1 MAGTGNTRYR
11 SSEEVAKL
19 DVTEA
24 TEEKSKGPAFRAKN
38 IIFRLKKGNPGLMLI
53 LLTAV
58 LIAIFLLSFT
68 VGRYGIPLSELLT
81 IFFHKIFGLA
91 QTWTGATETVL
102 FNIRIPRIIIALLIG
117 AALSAAGASYQGLFR
132 NPMVSPDILGA
143 SAGAGFGAAMAILHS
158 ASSLVVNISAF
169 IGGIIAV
176 ALTYFISRLIQ
187 KGNDVLVMVLTGIV
201 VTSLFTAFI
210 SLTKFTADPNNKLP
224 EITFWLMGGLASITA
239 KKILILLIPFII
251 GIVPTLLMR
260 YKLNGFAFG
269 EEEAQA
275 LGLNTKQISF
285 IYIVCSTLLTASSVA
300 VGGMIG
306 WVGLVIPHLAR
317 MLVGPNFKYLLPA
330 SVVLGGAYLLLID
343 DISRTVFSVEIP
355 LSILTSIIGA
365 PFFIYLLKKG
375 RRSWA

>member
-1 MAGTGNTRYR
+1 
-11 SSEEVAKL
+11 L
-19 DVTEA
+19 DVTNTTEGKPTVFEA
-24 TEEKSKGPAFRAKN
+24 AAKTSLSRA
-38 IIFRLKKGNPGLMLI
+38 IKGNPNLI
-53 LLTAV
+53 LSILT
-58 LIAIFLLSFT
+58 LILILIFLASFT

-102 FNIRIPRIIIALLIG
+102 FNIRIPRILIAMLIG

-143 SAGAGFGAAMAILHS
+143 SAGAGFGAAAAILMS

-169 IGGIIAV
+169 CGGIIAV
-176 ALTYFISRLIQ
+176 GMTYIISRFIE
-187 KGNDVLVMVLTGIV
+187 KGNQVLVMVLTGIV
-201 VTSLFTAFI
+201 VTSLFTALI

-251 GIVPTLLMR
+251 GIIPTLLMR

-269 EEEAQA
+269 EEEAKA
-275 LGLNTKQISF
+275 LGLNTKRISF
-285 IYIVCSTLLTASSVA
+285 VYIVCSTLLTASSVA

-330 SVVLGGAYLLLID
+330 SVLLGGAYLLLID
-343 DISRTVFSVEIP
+343 DLSRTIFSVEIP

-375 RRSWA
+375 KRSWE